1 MLRLILHAA
10 ARAFEKRYTYDGNY
24 MHDVIDVSVQAGLG
38 LAVFPALV
46 QYRGPKAAVP
56 VWAGAM
62 LASSMDGDCGSCAQ
76 LVLDMAVEQGASPD
90 HLRACLQGDWDAA
103 GGEGLG
109 YRFGVAT
116 ILDAPDQ
123 PDLAADILA
132 GYGKRGLMAASFA
145 AASGRFYPVLKR
157 GLGHGQ
163 TCEQLRVAGERVAL
177 VR

>member
-10 ARAFEKRYTYDGNY
+10 ARAFERRYDYDGSY
-24 MHDVIDVSVQAGLG
+24 MHDVIDGSVQAGLG

-46 QYRGPKAAVP
+46 QYRGPRAAVP

-62 LASSMDGDCGSCAQ
+62 LASTMDGDCGPCAQ

-90 HLRACLQGDWDAA
+90 HLRACLAGNWGVA

-109 YRFGVAT
+109 YRFAVAT

-123 PDLAADILA
+123 PALAAEIA
-132 GYGKRGLMAASFA
+132 RRYGKRGLMAASFA

-163 TCEQLRVAGERVAL
+163 TCQRLEVAGQSVA
-177 VR
+177 VAG

>member
-10 ARAFEKRYTYDGNY
+10 ARAFERRYTYDASY
-24 MHDVIDVSVQAGLG
+24 MHEVIDGSVQAGLG

-62 LASSMDGDCGSCAQ
+62 LASTMDGDCGPCAQ
-76 LVLDMAVEQGASPD
+76 LVLDMAVEQGVSPD
-90 HLRACLQGDWDAA
+90 HLRACLA
-103 GGEGLG
+103 GNWGVAGAEGLG
-109 YRFGVAT
+109 YRFAVAT

-123 PDLAADILA
+123 PELAADILA
-132 GYGKRGLMAASFA
+132 RFGKRGLMAASFA

-163 TCEQLRVAGERVAL
+163 TCQRLQVAGQNVA
-177 VR
+177 VAG